1 MRCMTVLSDNLGTAR
16 GRVCAVCDVETDE
29 AHEVAGFVAWESP
42 SGQVAGKTPARY
54 VQGVRRRRVHCV
66 TSSRM
71 QRAGRR

>member
-1 MRCMTVLSDNLGTAR
+1 MTVLSDNLGTAR
-16 GRVCAVCDVETDE
+16 GRAVCDVETDE
-29 AHEVAGFVAWESP
+29 AHEAEVAEFVAWESP
-42 SGQVAGKTPARY
+42 SGQAVGKTPARY